1 MEATNMP
8 ALKKFL
14 FDTPFDTPFDRP
26 EKQEEEKAP
35 EVEESQPEEEAPPTY
50 SEEEVNAAREEGFAA
65 GKKEGIAEAANAT
78 EHQIMELLKK
88 MEGQYTKLF
97 RIQNESNSATARD
110 ATAVAVVV
118 ARKVLPDLNQ
128 RNALGEVERFAEMA
142 LEKVIKEPHVVMRVN
157 PRIYG
162 PLAKRIDALIA
173 GKEYAGQIKL
183 MADDGIPVGDCR
195 MEWRNGGG
203 ERNLAAKMREID
215 EIIERN
221 LGSSVTVTDGAAGDS
236 ESVAGEGLQS
246 IGVESREPPPEQSQE
261 ALDGTNA
268 GDGDMA
274 NGVES
279 REPPPEQSRETL
291 DGANAGDGD
300 MANGVE
306 SREPP
311 PEQSQETLDG
321 ANAEDSDIANIEQ
334 PENAAGTGD
343 ANQGPESGQA
353 APPGDGGENAA
364 IGEDET
370 AEADMPAPS
379 GKDDGAEETAAGEG
393 TNADK
398 EQAVSSPGDG

>member
-1 MEATNMP
+1 MP

-279 REPPPEQSRETL
+279 REPPPEQS
-291 DGANAGDGD
+291 
-300 MANGVE
+300 
-306 SREPP
+306 
-311 PEQSQETLDG
+311 QETLDG

>member
-279 REPPPEQSRETL
+279 REPPPEQS
-291 DGANAGDGD
+291 
-300 MANGVE
+300 
-306 SREPP
+306 
-311 PEQSQETLDG
+311 QETLDG

>member
-1 MEATNMP
+1 MEPTNMP
-8 ALKKFL
+8 ALKKFP

-279 REPPPEQSRETL
+279 REPPPEQS
-291 DGANAGDGD
+291 
-300 MANGVE
+300 
-306 SREPP
+306 
-311 PEQSQETLDG
+311 QETLDG

>member
-1 MEATNMP
+1 MP

-14 FDTPFDTPFDRP
+14 FDTSFDTPVGRP
-26 EKQEEEKAP
+26 EKPEEEKAN
-35 EVEESQPEEEAPPTY
+35 EAEESQPEEEIPPTY

-78 EHQIMELLKK
+78 QHQIMELLKK

-97 RIQNESNSATARD
+97 RIQNESNAATTRD

-157 PRIYG
+157 PLIQG
-162 PLAKRIDALIA
+162 PLAERIDALIA
-173 GKEYAGQIKL
+173 GKEYAGQVKL
-183 MADDGIPVGDCR
+183 MADDGIPLGDCR
-195 MEWRNGGG
+195 MEWRNGGA

-236 ESVAGEGLQS
+236 ETAAGEGLQS
-246 IGVESREPPPEQSQE
+246 I
-261 ALDGTNA
+261 
-268 GDGDMA
+268 
-274 NGVES
+274 GVES

-321 ANAEDSDIANIEQ
+321 ANAEDGDIANIEQ
-334 PENAAGTGD
+334 PENAAGMID
-343 ANQGPESGQA
+343 ADQSPESGQA

-364 IGEDET
+364 IGENET

-379 GKDDGAEETAAGEG
+379 GKDDGAEETAADEG

>member
-14 FDTPFDTPFDRP
+14 FDTSFDTPVGRP
-26 EKQEEEKAP
+26 EKPEEEKAN
-35 EVEESQPEEEAPPTY
+35 EAEESQPEEEIPPTY

-78 EHQIMELLKK
+78 QHQIMELLKK

-97 RIQNESNSATARD
+97 RIQNESNAATTRD

-128 RNALGEVERFAEMA
+128 RNALGEVEKFAEMA

-157 PRIYG
+157 PLIQG
-162 PLAKRIDALIA
+162 PLAERIDALIA
-173 GKEYAGQIKL
+173 GKEYAGQVKL
-183 MADDGIPVGDCR
+183 MADDGIPLGDCR
-195 MEWRNGGG
+195 MEWRNGGA

-236 ESVAGEGLQS
+236 ETVAGEGLQS
-246 IGVESREPPPEQSQE
+246 IGVESREPPPEQS
-261 ALDGTNA
+261 
-268 GDGDMA
+268 
-274 NGVES
+274 
-279 REPPPEQSRETL
+279 REIL

-300 MANGVE
+300 MANGAG

-321 ANAEDSDIANIEQ
+321 ANAGDGDMANIEQ
-334 PENAAGTGD
+334 PDNAAGTGD
-343 ANQGPESGQA
+343 ADQGPESGQA
-353 APPGDGGENAA
+353 ALPGDGGENAA
-364 IGEDET
+364 IGKDET

-379 GKDDGAEETAAGEG
+379 GKEDGAEETAAGEG

>member
-1 MEATNMP
+1 MP

-14 FDTPFDTPFDRP
+14 FDTPFDRP

-50 SEEEVNAAREEGFAA
+50 SEEEVNTAREEGFAA

-78 EHQIMELLKK
+78 QHQIMELLKK

-97 RIQNESNSATARD
+97 RIQNESNSATAQD
-110 ATAVAVVV
+110 ATAVAVAV
-118 ARKVLPDLNQ
+118 ARKVLPDLNR

-157 PRIYG
+157 PRIHG
-162 PLAKRIDALIA
+162 PLAERIDALIA
-173 GKEYAGQIKL
+173 GKEYVGQIKL

-236 ESVAGEGLQS
+236 ETVAGEGSRS

-261 ALDGTNA
+261 TLDGANA

-279 REPPPEQSRETL
+279 REPPPEQSQETL

-321 ANAEDSDIANIEQ
+321 ANAEDGDMASIEE
-334 PENAAGTGD
+334 PDNAAGTGD
-343 ANQGPESGQA
+343 ADQGPESGQA

-370 AEADMPAPS
+370 AEADMPVPS
-379 GKDDGAEETAAGEG
+379 DKEDGAEETAAGEG

-398 EQAVSSPGDG
+398 EQDVSSPGDG

>member
-1 MEATNMP
+1 MP

-14 FDTPFDTPFDRP
+14 FDTPFDRP

-50 SEEEVNAAREEGFAA
+50 SEEEVNTAREEGFAA

-78 EHQIMELLKK
+78 QHQIMELLKK

-97 RIQNESNSATARD
+97 RIQNESNSATAQD
-110 ATAVAVVV
+110 ATAVAVAV
-118 ARKVLPDLNQ
+118 ARKVLPDLNR

-157 PRIYG
+157 PRIHG
-162 PLAKRIDALIA
+162 PLAERIDALIA
-173 GKEYAGQIKL
+173 GKEYVGQIKL

-236 ESVAGEGLQS
+236 ETVAGEGSRS
-246 IGVESREPPPEQSQE
+246 IGVESREPPPEQSQ
-261 ALDGTNA
+261 
-268 GDGDMA
+268 
-274 NGVES
+274 
-279 REPPPEQSRETL
+279 ETL

-321 ANAEDSDIANIEQ
+321 ANAEDGDMASIEE
-334 PENAAGTGD
+334 PDNAAGTGD
-343 ANQGPESGQA
+343 ADQGPESGQA

-370 AEADMPAPS
+370 AEADMPVPS
-379 GKDDGAEETAAGEG
+379 DKEDGAEETAAGEG

-398 EQAVSSPGDG
+398 EQDVSSPGDG

>member
-1 MEATNMP
+1 MP

-14 FDTPFDTPFDRP
+14 FDTPFDTPVSRP
-26 EKQEEEKAP
+26 EKPEEEKAN
-35 EVEESQPEEEAPPTY
+35 EAEESQPEEEIPPTY

-78 EHQIMELLKK
+78 QHQIMELLKK

-97 RIQNESNSATARD
+97 RIQNESNAATTRD

-128 RNALGEVERFAEMA
+128 RNALGEVEKFAEMA
-142 LEKVIKEPHVVMRVN
+142 LEKVIMEPHVVMRVN
-157 PRIYG
+157 PRIQG
-162 PLAKRIDALIA
+162 PLAERIDALIA

-195 MEWRNGGG
+195 MEWRNGGA

-236 ESVAGEGLQS
+236 ETAAGEGLQS
-246 IGVESREPPPEQSQE
+246 I
-261 ALDGTNA
+261 
-268 GDGDMA
+268 
-274 NGVES
+274 
-279 REPPPEQSRETL
+279 
-291 DGANAGDGD
+291 
-300 MANGVE
+300 GVE

-321 ANAEDSDIANIEQ
+321 ANAEDGDIANIEQ
-334 PENAAGTGD
+334 PENAAGMID
-343 ANQGPESGQA
+343 ADQSPESGQA

-364 IGEDET
+364 IGENET

-379 GKDDGAEETAAGEG
+379 GKDDGAEETAADEG

-398 EQAVSSPGDG
+398 EQAASSPGDG

>member
-1 MEATNMP
+1 MP